1 MNLNPIKSE
10 NFLFVPLKGQE
21 VESVRVKAQKAG
33 YRIPTSNSKLA
44 SIVKDELF
52 ANRILFSYSPLEDG
66 HIRGWSFDEANSMT
80 NWNATSIQFHL
91 PGIPIIRHS
100 HMNGRGSTDSHDQ
113 AEGLHS

>member
-66 HIRGWSFDEANSMT
+66 HIRVVVIRRGKFD
-80 NWNATSIQFHL
+80 
-91 PGIPIIRHS
+91 
-100 HMNGRGSTDSHDQ
+100 DQ
-113 AEGLHS
+113 LECDLHSVPLTRHPYYQALSYEWERVHRFT